1 MNPDSLHP
9 DSLRFDSD
17 GLIPGIVQSRSGE
30 VRMVAWLNREA
41 LQRTLQTGYVTF
53 WSRSRQALWVKGES
67 SGHRLKLIEVRPD
80 CDRDA
85 LLLLADPEGPS
96 CHRGTES
103 CFDADPEDAAGA
115 PWPATLPWLGRLEA
129 LLKSRKA
136 AADPAGSYT
145 QKLFAQGVDR
155 IAKKVVEEAGE
166 VILAAKNDDRE
177 AFLGE
182 AADLLFHLDLLLV
195 ERGASLLDVVAVLHD
210 RHAERHDRHAGQT
223 GGPA

>member
-1 MNPDSLHP
+1 MNPDT
-9 DSLRFDSD
+9 LRFDSD
-17 GLIPGIVQSRSGE
+17 GLIPGIVQSRTGE

-41 LQRTLQTGYVTF
+41 LQRTLDTGFVTF

-67 SGHRLKLIEVRPD
+67 SGNRLKLIQIRPD
-80 CDRDA
+80 CDDDA
-85 LLLLADPEGPS
+85 LLILADPEGPS

-103 CFDADPEDAAGA
+103 CFDGE
-115 PWPATLPWLGRLEA
+115 PWPAALPWLGRLEA
-129 LLKSRKA
+129 LLKDRKA
-136 AADPAGSYT
+136 SADPSGSYT

-166 VILAAKNDDRE
+166 VVIAAKNDDRE

-182 AADLLFHLDLLLV
+182 AADLLFHLDLLLL
-195 ERGASLLDVVAVLHD
+195 ERGASLLEVVEVLHH
-210 RHAERHDRHAGQT
+210 RHADRS

>member
-1 MNPDSLHP
+1 MDL
-9 DSLRFDSD
+9 DTLKFDSA
-17 GLIPGIVQSRSGE
+17 GLIPGIVQDRAGE

-41 LQRTLQTGYVTF
+41 LQRTLDTGFVTF
-53 WSRSRQALWVKGES
+53 WSRSRQSLWVKGET
-67 SGHRLKLIEVRPD
+67 SGNRLRLVQIRPD
-80 CDRDA
+80 CDTDA
-85 LLLLADPEGPS
+85 LLIVADPEGPS

-103 CFDADPEDAAGA
+103 CFDPNPEGDPNSS
-115 PWPATLPWLGRLEA
+115 PWPATLPWLGRLES

-136 AADPAGSYT
+136 LADLNGSYT

-166 VILAAKNDDRE
+166 VVIAAKNDDRE

-182 AADLLFHLDLLLV
+182 AADLLFHLDLLLL
-195 ERGASLLDVVAVLHD
+195 ERGASLLEVIEVLHR
-210 RHAERHDRHAGQT
+210 RHADRT